1 MRHQTGKL
9 QLGSLDSVLGPRT
22 NYLNHRCLCLY
33 LTRCIKRIQ
42 DHLIIILQ
50 IVFRTSFASPF
61 LLVYLIYPSQQ
72 QLFQGKKFACLIFNA
87 LYYFILFFVFLL
99 FRQIPTKLKTPL
111 QVCNIFFV
119 QMFIII
125 LKVFIC

>member
-1 MRHQTGKL
+1 M
-9 QLGSLDSVLGPRT
+9 
-22 NYLNHRCLCLY
+22 
-33 LTRCIKRIQ
+33 KRIH
-42 DHLIIILQ
+42 DRLIIILQ

-111 QVCNIFFV
+111 QVCNIFIFV
-119 QMFIII
+119 QMYIII
-125 LKVFIC
+125 LKVYIC